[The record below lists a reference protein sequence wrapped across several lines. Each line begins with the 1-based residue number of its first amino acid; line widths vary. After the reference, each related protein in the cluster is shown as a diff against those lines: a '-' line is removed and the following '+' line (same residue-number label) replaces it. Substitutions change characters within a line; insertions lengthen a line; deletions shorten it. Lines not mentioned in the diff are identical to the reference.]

1 MSLLTLFDTPIFV
14 FDIPETEALHAEL
27 AQRLTAERQ
36 SSPGIK
42 VSNRGGWHSIP
53 DLALRPDPVYREL
66 GAMLAAHFRHVTE
79 HTASLRSQNP
89 LPPFGIGLTA
99 WAMVMEHGHYTVMHD
114 HPEATWSSAYYADA
128 GDSDY
133 DLHPDSGA
141 LVLIDPRRATGG
153 VQGLD
158 LFPGTFELRP
168 TTGMLVIFPGWLQH
182 YVHPYRGHRPRV
194 AIAANASI
202 RLQP

>member
-1 MSLLTLFDTPIFV
+1 
-14 FDIPETEALHAEL
+14 
-27 AQRLTAERQ
+27 
-36 SSPGIK
+36 
-42 VSNRGGWHSIP
+42 
-53 DLALRPDPVYREL
+53 LRPDPVFREL
-66 GAMLAAHFRHVTE
+66 GAMLASHFRHVTE
-79 HTASLRSQNP
+79 HTANHRSHAEV
-89 LPPFGIGLTA
+89 PPFGLGLTA
-99 WAMVMEHGHYTVMHD
+99 WAMVMDDGHYTVMHD

-133 DLHPDSGA
+133 DVHPDSGA

-158 LFPGTFELRP
+158 LFPGTFQLRP

-194 AIAANASI
+194 AIAANASVKVQ
-202 RLQP
+202 R